1 MGINTTL
8 CYIEEDGKYLM
19 LHRTKKK
26 NDPNENKW
34 VGIGGKFEEGESPE
48 DCLCREV
55 KEETGLT
62 LSSYRYRGI
71 VTFVSDVYPT
81 EYMHLFTAHAYTGE
95 LITCKEGELAW
106 VAKEAVPTLP
116 LWEGDRVF
124 LRLLA
129 TECPFFSLKLT
140 YCGDRLTSAVLNGKA
155 INF

>member
-106 VAKEAVPTLP
+106 VTKEAVPTLP

-129 TECPFFSLKLT
+129 TDCPFFSLKLT
-140 YCGDRLTSAVLNGKA
+140 YCGDRLTSAALNGKA
-155 INF
+155 IGL